1 MVIQSYVP
9 PYFKDQSVLIIL
21 YTYTSLIA
29 PNAFNYRRSFSPG
42 FVVVSVLLI
51 ILVCWVLFDKVEV
64 YGAIPL
70 LSAKTLYYKDTAL
83 IYLTEYPRDIPEI
96 QVTLGSRHRT

>member
-1 MVIQSYVP
+1 MFIRFRY
-9 PYFKDQSVLIIL
+9 
-21 YTYTSLIA
+21 
-29 PNAFNYRRSFSPG
+29 
-42 FVVVSVLLI
+42 
-51 ILVCWVLFDKVEV
+51 WDKVEV

-70 LSAKTLYYKDTAL
+70 LFAKTLYYKDTAL